1 MCKFW
6 LTLLEIS
13 ITCCYLFY
21 FLFFL
26 PATTF
31 DGRSFHFPLK
41 NLCTSKRKQTVFCCC
56 CICMKKRWKKKQ
68 QNAKSQ
74 KNVYSN
80 CLKFILCHLL
90 TNIYVFLFYI
100 NVFVFVLF
108 YCRALLGGAAQ
119 FIGMRAYNLYK
130 IRNDFFASVSI
141 YVRYIWLRTEVAAR
155 STHRHTHTQA
165 GTRTRTLY
173 THKQHKEQS

>member
-1 MCKFW
+1 MCKIW

-21 FLFFL
+21 FFAFFL

-41 NLCTSKRKQTVFCCC
+41 NLCTSKRKQTVFFRC

-108 YCRALLGGAAQ
+108 YCRALLGGTAQ

-130 IRNDFFASVSI
+130 IRNDFFVSVSI
-141 YVRYIWLRTEVAAR
+141 YVRYIWL
-155 STHRHTHTQA
+155 
-165 GTRTRTLY
+165 
-173 THKQHKEQS
+173 